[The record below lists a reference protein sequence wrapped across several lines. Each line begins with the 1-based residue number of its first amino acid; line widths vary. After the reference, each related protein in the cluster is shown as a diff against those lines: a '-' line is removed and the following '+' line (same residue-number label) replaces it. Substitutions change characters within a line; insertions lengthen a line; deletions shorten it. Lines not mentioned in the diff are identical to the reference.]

1 MFIQQPNQHCC
12 ICFILLEHKYSD
24 YSWTWHYN
32 FGKGKFDSGKLYKVA
47 RSIIASNKPGSCCIS
62 HILRLLGKHTCIIN
76 GDSEGKYSQ
85 EVDMVNQVAAVKAA
99 VASKTP
105 LSLFD
110 NPQMKEHLHKLNP
123 KHSPPYHLE

>member
-12 ICFILLEHKYSD
+12 ICFILEHKHSD

-32 FGKGKFDSGKLYKVA
+32 FGKGKFDSGKLFKVA

-76 GDSEGKYSQ
+76 GDSEGKYPR

-99 VASKTP
+99 VTS
-105 LSLFD
+105 
-110 NPQMKEHLHKLNP
+110 
-123 KHSPPYHLE
+123 